1 MTQCNDVVFQ
11 ERSDTIESLVMF
23 PIVQS
28 EANRRRRSSG
38 TASVSQLSAPS
49 PSGQAGASRSRRVSV
64 GGASNFPTPS
74 TSGQSETQ
82 PTPGSSDIPAA
93 PASRR
98 GSQSRRS
105 SIAAAAFGQSKRD
118 SAQGDGKKGSI
129 GFGTLASSLVKW
141 KMSTLRATKKSNETI
156 AKVKHTNNINMC
168 YKIADSSRVRKH
180 YFVYFIYVQS
190 YIFQQQRESHCEPS
204 YFFLIRAQEQ

>member
-1 MTQCNDVVFQ
+1 
-11 ERSDTIESLVMF
+11 MF

-28 EANRRRRSSG
+28 EANRRRRSS
-38 TASVSQLSAPS
+38 TASVSQFSAPS
-49 PSGQAGASRSRRVSV
+49 PSAGASRSRRVSV

-118 SAQGDGKKGSI
+118 SAQGDSKKGSI

-180 YFVYFIYVQS
+180 YFVYFVYFIYVQS

-204 YFFLIRAQEQ
+204 YFF